1 MATAA
6 IIFDKG
12 WIVFRDVISPGQFRQ
27 RLMRHVG
34 RATARNG
41 KLAERQV
48 RREIRAG
55 VPPTNAGLTHDLKG
69 GSKPLTGTKG
79 ADLFNS
85 VTSFSDVWHTAIVGV
100 KRMAGENTNV
110 ASVVHDGRKIPVTP
124 AMRGMF
130 RMLAWASLQYR
141 EGKSVTV
148 HLEGRAL
155 DLWNMS
161 KSKRFYPL
169 RPETQFIVIPPR
181 PFMRYAFQEP
191 SLRKE
196 CELNWRAAVTRALT
210 KQKG

>member
-6 IIFDKG
+6 IIFDQG
-12 WIVFRDVISPGQFRQ
+12 WIVFRDTISPGAFRQ

-41 KLAERQV
+41 KIAERQV

-55 VPPTNAGLTHDLKG
+55 VPPTNAGLTQDLKG

-85 VTSFSDVWHTAIVGV
+85 VTSFSDIWHTAVVGV
-100 KRMAGENTNV
+100 KRTAGSANV
-110 ASVVHDGRKIPVTP
+110 AEVVHNGRKIQVTP

-130 RMLAWASLQYR
+130 QMLAWASLQFR
-141 EGKSVTV
+141 SGKPVTV
-148 HLEGRAL
+148 HLDGRAL
-155 DLWNMS
+155 ELWNAS
-161 KSKRFYPL
+161 VTKRFFPL
-169 RPETQFIVIPPR
+169 GSSTRYIVIPPR
-181 PFMRYAFQEP
+181 PFLRYAFQEP
-191 SLRKE
+191 ALRKE

-210 KQKG
+210 KRKD